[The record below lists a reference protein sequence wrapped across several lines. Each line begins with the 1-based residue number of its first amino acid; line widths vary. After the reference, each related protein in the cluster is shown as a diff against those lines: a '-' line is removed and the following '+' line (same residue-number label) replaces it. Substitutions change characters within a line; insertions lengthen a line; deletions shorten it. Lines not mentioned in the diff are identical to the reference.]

1 MVKAF
6 NYSCEGESHKTTG
19 KVCQDY
25 SFACSVEG
33 LTMAIVCDGHG
44 GERYFRSDIGA
55 KYAAEATE
63 ENVSF
68 FIENVGDTLFKDTK
82 FTAVGPTRTLSDA
95 ENLSKVD
102 TAFRQLFSSIIYRWN
117 EKIKHHAQT
126 VELTE
131 WEKEHVPQKYLDE
144 FAKGESLEKQ
154 YGCTLMVYVQTP
166 NYWFAFHIGDGKCL
180 SFQESPIWTEPI
192 PWDDK
197 CFLNKT
203 TSLCD
208 TSAIEEFRYCY
219 QGDGHF
225 PTAIILGSDGLDDSM
240 GETSNLANFYI
251 QILKMLANE
260 GQKATE
266 ASLQETLPQLSKI
279 GSKDDMSVACVYDED
294 ALSAQV
300 VKFIQYQIDLV
311 VTSINETDARIK
323 AAEEKLAPLR
333 ALKFLDKKAQI
344 DIQYAKQDIEKYK
357 EERIKLLFKHD
368 ALMGQLSA
376 TYNNLLNGF

>member
-1 MVKAF
+1 
-6 NYSCEGESHKTTG
+6 
-19 KVCQDY
+19 
-25 SFACSVEG
+25 
-33 LTMAIVCDGHG
+33 MAVVCDGHG
-44 GERYFRSDIGA
+44 GERYFRSDIGS
-55 KYAAEATE
+55 KFAAEATE
-63 ENVSF
+63 ETISF
-68 FIENVGDTLFKDTK
+68 FVENVGDSLFKDK
-82 FTAVGPTRTLSDA
+82 PFTAVGPACTVSDVRD
-95 ENLSKVD
+95 LSKVD

-117 EKIKHHAQT
+117 EKIKQHAQT
-126 VELTE
+126 VEVTE

-154 YGCTLMVYVQTP
+154 YGCTLMVYVQTT

-180 SFQESPIWTEPI
+180 SFQESPIWSEPI
-192 PWDDK
+192 PWDEK

-260 GQKATE
+260 GQEATE
-266 ASLQETLPQLSKI
+266 ASLKETLPQLSKI
-279 GSKDDMSVACVYDED
+279 GSKDDMSVACVYDEE

-311 VTSINETDARIK
+311 VTNIREADAHIK
-323 AAEEKLAPLR
+323 AAEKKLAPLNV
-333 ALKFLDKKAQI
+333 LKFLDKKTQI
-344 DIQYAKQDIEKYK
+344 EIQYAKQDIEKYK
-357 EERIKLLFKHD
+357 EERTKLLFKHD
-368 ALMGQLSA
+368 NLYQQLSSLYSK
-376 TYNNLLNGF
+376 TK

>member
-1 MVKAF
+1 
-6 NYSCEGESHKTTG
+6 
-19 KVCQDY
+19 
-25 SFACSVEG
+25 
-33 LTMAIVCDGHG
+33 MAIVCDGHG

-55 KYAAEATE
+55 KFAAEATE
-63 ENVSF
+63 ETISF
-68 FIENVGDTLFKDTK
+68 FIENAGESLFKDK
-82 FTAVGPTRTLSDA
+82 PFTAVGPASTVSDA
-95 ENLSKVD
+95 RDLSKVD

-117 EKIKHHAQT
+117 EKIKQHAQT
-126 VELTE
+126 VGLTE
-131 WEKEHVPQKYLDE
+131 WEKDNVPQKYLDE

-166 NYWFAFHIGDGKCL
+166 NYWFAFHIGDGKCI
-180 SFQESPIWTEPI
+180 SFQESPIWLEPI

-260 GQKATE
+260 GQDATE
-266 ASLQETLPQLSKI
+266 ASLKETLPQLSKI
-279 GSKDDMSVACVYDED
+279 GSKDDMSVACVYDEE

-300 VKFIQYQIDLV
+300 AKFIQYQIDLV
-311 VTSINETDARIK
+311 VTNIHEADAHIK
-323 AAEEKLAPLR
+323 AAEKKLAPLSV
-333 ALKFLDKKAQI
+333 LKFLDKKTQI

-357 EERIKLLFKHD
+357 EVRIKLLYKYD
-368 ALMGQLSA
+368 SLMSQLSKSFSD
-376 TYNNLLNGF
+376 NIKPEDGN

>member
-6 NYSCEGESHKTTG
+6 NYSCEGESHKATG
-19 KVCQDY
+19 KVCQDH
-25 SFACSVEG
+25 SLTCSVEG
-33 LTMAIVCDGHG
+33 LTMAVVCDGHG
-44 GERYFRSDIGA
+44 GERYFRSDIGS
-55 KYAAEATE
+55 KFAAEATE
-63 ENVSF
+63 ETISF
-68 FIENVGDTLFKDTK
+68 FVENVGDSLFKDK
-82 FTAVGPTRTLSDA
+82 PFTAVGPACTVSDVRD
-95 ENLSKVD
+95 LSKVD

-117 EKIKHHAQT
+117 EKIKQHAQT
-126 VELTE
+126 VEVTE

-154 YGCTLMVYVQTP
+154 YGCTLMVYAQTP

-180 SFQESPIWTEPI
+180 SFQESPIWSEPI
-192 PWDDK
+192 PWDEK

-260 GQKATE
+260 GQEATE
-266 ASLQETLPQLSKI
+266 ASLKETLPQLSRI
-279 GSKDDMSVACVYDED
+279 GSKDDMSVACVYDEV

-300 VKFIQYQIDLV
+300 AKFIQYQIDLV
-311 VTSINETDARIK
+311 VTNIREADAHIK
-323 AAEEKLAPLR
+323 AAEKKLAPLNV
-333 ALKFLDKKAQI
+333 LKFLDKKTQI
-344 DIQYAKQDIEKYK
+344 EIQYAKQDIEKYK
-357 EERIKLLFKHD
+357 EERTKLLFKHD
-368 ALMGQLSA
+368 NLYQQLSSLYSK
-376 TYNNLLNGF
+376 TK

>member
-1 MVKAF
+1 
-6 NYSCEGESHKTTG
+6 
-19 KVCQDY
+19 
-25 SFACSVEG
+25 
-33 LTMAIVCDGHG
+33 MAVVCDGHG
-44 GERYFRSDIGA
+44 GERYFRSDIGS
-55 KYAAEATE
+55 KFAAEATE
-63 ENVSF
+63 ETISF
-68 FIENVGDTLFKDTK
+68 FVENVGDSLFKDK
-82 FTAVGPTRTLSDA
+82 PFTAVGPASTVSDA
-95 ENLSKVD
+95 RDLSKVD

-126 VELTE
+126 VELTD
-131 WEKEHVPQKYLDE
+131 WEKKHVPQKYLDE
-144 FAKGESLEKQ
+144 FAEGDSLEKQ

-166 NYWFAFHIGDGKCL
+166 DYWFAFHIGDGKCL
-180 SFQESPIWTEPI
+180 SFQESPIWSEPI
-192 PWDDK
+192 PWDEK

-260 GQKATE
+260 GQEATE
-266 ASLQETLPQLSKI
+266 ASLKETLPQLSKI
-279 GSKDDMSVACVYDED
+279 GSKDDMSVACVYDEE

-311 VTSINETDARIK
+311 VTSIREADAHIE
-323 AAEEKLAPLR
+323 AAEKKLAPLSV
-333 ALKFLDKKAQI
+333 LKILDKKSQI
-344 DIQYAKQDIEKYK
+344 EIQYAKQDIEKYND
-357 EERIKLLFKHD
+357 ERTKLLFKHD
-368 ALMGQLSA
+368 SLMGQLSVSLSK
-376 TYNNLLNGF
+376 NMK